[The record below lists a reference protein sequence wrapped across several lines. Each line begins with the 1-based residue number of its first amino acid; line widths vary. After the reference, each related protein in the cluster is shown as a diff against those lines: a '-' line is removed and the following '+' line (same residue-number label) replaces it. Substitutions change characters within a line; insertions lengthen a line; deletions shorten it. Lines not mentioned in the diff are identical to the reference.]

1 MKTEAELKME
11 QIENALN
18 SLMRQ
23 NKLEADVAYT
33 HLTNII
39 KWLIITIALM
49 FMTIFG
55 SALWC
60 LNNFDIM
67 TETATETFELEQITE
82 NGNANYIGND
92 GVINNGISKD

>member
-39 KWLIITIALM
+39 KWLILTIALM
-49 FMTIFG
+49 FMTILG

-60 LNNFDIM
+60 LNNFDIV
-67 TETATETFELEQITE
+67 TESFELEQITD

-92 GVINNGISKD
+92 GDIYNGVSKGQEN

>member
-39 KWLIITIALM
+39 KWLILTIALM

-60 LNNFDIM
+60 LNNFDIV
-67 TETATETFELEQITE
+67 TESFELEQITD

-92 GVINNGISKD
+92 GDIYNGVSKGQEN

>member
-49 FMTIFG
+49 FMTFFG

-60 LNNFDIM
+60 LNNFDI
-67 TETATETFELEQITE
+67 ITE
-82 NGNANYIGND
+82 NTVETFDND
-92 GVINNGISKD
+92 VINNDISKD

>member
-39 KWLIITIALM
+39 KWLILTIALM

-60 LNNFDIM
+60 LNNFDIV
-67 TETATETFELEQITE
+67 TESFELEQITD

-92 GVINNGISKD
+92 GDIYNGVSKNQEN

>member
-60 LNNFDIM
+60 LNNFDIV
-67 TETATETFELEQITE
+67 TESFELEQITD

-92 GVINNGISKD
+92 GDIYNGVSKNQEN

>member
-60 LNNFDIM
+60 LHNFDIM
-67 TETATETFELEQITE
+67 TETATETFELEQVTE

-92 GVINNGISKD
+92 GVINNGVSKD

>member
-60 LNNFDIM
+60 LNNFDIIP
-67 TETATETFELEQITE
+67 ETATETFEVEQVTE
-82 NGNANYIGND
+82 DGNANFIGND
-92 GVINNGISKD
+92 GVINNGVSKD

>member
-60 LNNFDIM
+60 LNNFDII
-67 TETATETFELEQITE
+67 TATETFEVEQVTE
-82 NGNANYIGND
+82 NGNANFIGND
-92 GVINNGISKD
+92 GVINNGVSKD

>member
-1 MKTEAELKME
+1 VKTEAELKME

-39 KWLIITIALM
+39 KWLILTIALM

-60 LNNFDIM
+60 LNNFDIV
-67 TETATETFELEQITE
+67 TESFELEQITD

-92 GVINNGISKD
+92 GDIYNGVSKGQEN

>member
-18 SLMRQ
+18 SLLRQ
-23 NKLEADVAYT
+23 DKLKADVAYT

-39 KWLIITIALM
+39 KWLIVTIIVM
-49 FMTIFG
+49 FITIFG

-60 LNNFDIM
+60 LNNFDIV
-67 TETATETFELEQITE
+67 TESFELEQITD

-92 GVINNGISKD
+92 GDIYNGVSKGQEN

>member
-1 MKTEAELKME
+1 MKTEAEMKME

-18 SLMRQ
+18 GLMRQ
-23 NKLEADVAYT
+23 DKLRADVAYT

-39 KWLIITIALM
+39 KWLIITIIIM
-49 FMTIFG
+49 FATVFG
-55 SALWC
+55 SALWF

-67 TETATETFELEQITE
+67 TETVTETFEVEQITE

-92 GVINNGISKD
+92 GVINNGISKN